1 MKAAA
6 GGSRVASPLAA
17 VCARSSARPGFWG
30 KLSIW
35 SAGIVLALAGGC
47 QLGSWDSP
55 GWRTVFGSGKVVTES
70 RTVHGFHQVAIS
82 GSGQLIIESGDA
94 ESLAIT
100 GDDNLLPLIRSEV
113 QGGKLE
119 IGPRQVALRPS
130 QSIRYHLFI
139 RQLDVLSISGAVH
152 VQAGE
157 LRGQRLTLDL
167 SGSSH
172 VEIGRLDVDALEVG
186 ISGSGRIQAAGKAR
200 QQTVRISGSG
210 DYLAGGLQSD
220 RAAIT
225 VSGSAHATLWADR
238 ELSARI
244 SGSGQV
250 RYRGRPAIESHVSG
264 SGRLDPADT
273 VER

>member
-1 MKAAA
+1 M
-6 GGSRVASPLAA
+6 
-17 VCARSSARPGFWG
+17 
-30 KLSIW
+30 
-35 SAGIVLALAGGC
+35 
-47 QLGSWDSP
+47 GSWDSP

-113 QGGKLE
+113 QGGKIE

-172 VEIGRLDVDALEVG
+172 VEIGHLDVDALEVG

-210 DYLAGGLQSD
+210 DYLAGDLQSD
-220 RAAIT
+220 RAEIA

-238 ELSARI
+238 ALSARI

-264 SGRLDPADT
+264 SGRIDPSDT